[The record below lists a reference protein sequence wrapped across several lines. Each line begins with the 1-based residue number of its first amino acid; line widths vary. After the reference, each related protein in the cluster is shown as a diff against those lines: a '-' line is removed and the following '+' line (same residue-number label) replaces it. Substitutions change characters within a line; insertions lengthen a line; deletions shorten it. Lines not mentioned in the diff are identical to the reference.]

1 MATNYNFTLP
11 TVGGSANTWGTSLNA
26 NWTLLTEVLDGTH
39 ATLVVN
45 IDNYTADGLTITNNN
60 ASTDPTTITCET
72 ITIQGKVTE
81 EIYALGTSGTQNV
94 DPDNGTIQTIA
105 MTGNVTI
112 GDGLSNGEFA
122 TLRFTSVGTDSV
134 SWPTMQW
141 IGGAEPTLSANNH
154 NWVHLWKVGGTLYGS
169 YIGSSSA
176 P

>member
-26 NWTLLTEVLDGTH
+26 NWTLLTDILDGSH

-72 ITIQGKVTE
+72 ITFQGKVTE
-81 EIYALGTSGTQNV
+81 EIHALGTSGTQTV

-112 GDGLSNGEFA
+112 ASNLSSGQFA
-122 TLRFTSVGTDSV
+122 TLRITGSSTV
-134 SWPTMQW
+134 SWPPTMQW
-141 IGGAEPTLSANNH
+141 IGGAEPTLSASGT
-154 NWVHLWKVGGTLYGS
+154 NWVHLWNVGNQLYGS
-169 YIGSSSA
+169 FIGASS
-176 P
+176 

>member
-26 NWTLLTEVLDGTH
+26 NWTLLTDILDGSH

-72 ITIQGKVTE
+72 ITIQGAVAEKVHG
-81 EIYALGTSGTQNV
+81 LGTSGTQTV

-105 MTGNVTI
+105 MTGSVTI
-112 GDGLSNGEFA
+112 ASNLSSGEFA
-122 TLRFTSVGTDSV
+122 TLRITSVGTDSV
-134 SWPTMQW
+134 TWPSMEW
-141 IGGAEPTLSANNH
+141 IGGAEPTLSAAST
-154 NWVHLWKVGGTLYGS
+154 NWIHLWNVGGQLYGS
-169 YIGSSSA
+169 YIGASS
-176 P
+176 